1 MLFLT
6 VVMVVIIYQIVLDM
20 MNRLETVLEL
30 IELQFYRFQYTQKWY
45 KKLHDEYGEGRQ
57 NK

>member
-1 MLFLT
+1 
-6 VVMVVIIYQIVLDM
+6 MVVIIYQIVLDM